1 MDSNAARSAP
11 QLRARRNAR
20 RGETWNGH
28 FNIGGLGSR
37 RIALP
42 ILAASARRSPH

>member
-1 MDSNAARSAP
+1 MNCFERRS
-11 QLRARRNAR
+11 RAEPRAIGDAR